1 MQSIPTVFLFRVA
14 GLLSLFSRL
23 LSACG
28 AVTRDIHACSCEETD
43 LLMTFVKSL
52 GVVQWSM
59 HLDLH
64 ETTDSDLYEFRPA
77 KASRDGVRHPNYKT
91 GSSL

>member
-1 MQSIPTVFLFRVA
+1 MQSIPTVFLFRAA
-14 GLLSLFSRL
+14 GLLSHFSRSHFSRSL
-23 LSACG
+23 TARG
-28 AVTRDIHACSCEETD
+28 AVTHACSCEETH

-52 GVVQWSM
+52 GVAQWSM

-77 KASRDGVRHPNYKT
+77 KASRDGVRHP
-91 GSSL
+91 

>member
-1 MQSIPTVFLFRVA
+1 MQSIPTVFLFRAA
-14 GLLSLFSRL
+14 GLLSHFSRSL
-23 LSACG
+23 TARG
-28 AVTRDIHACSCEETD
+28 AVTDIHACSCEETH

-52 GVVQWSM
+52 GVAQWSM

-77 KASRDGVRHPNYKT
+77 KASRDGVRHP
-91 GSSL
+91 